1 MGDENISKH
10 GWGQLSAGIDLPF
23 HADLRIPE
31 LTEIRLAI
39 PSPDP
44 VRDVIGTT
52 RRAVIEKL
60 AGDVRRGMTIAVGG
74 GSRGLT
80 QRVDLLRGTIEGLR
94 ELGAEPF
101 VVPAMG
107 SHGGGTAEGQIEM
120 LASLGMTE
128 ESVGAEIRATM
139 ETVEVARTPS
149 GMPIYL
155 DRFAAAAD
163 RILPVNRMK
172 PHTCFKGPIESG
184 CTKMAVVGFG
194 KQPGAAQIHSCGPTE
209 MRERLLEG
217 IEALRATG
225 RLLGGVASVESASG
239 DVVSVNALTSGQ
251 VGGDEER
258 RLTEMA
264 RDLVPLL
271 PFSDIDVLI
280 IERGGKDIS
289 GTTIDPNVTGRFWVH
304 GLAETDQL
312 RVATIVL
319 LGITEVSAGNVLGIG
334 LADFIPVSVAEQ
346 IDWQKT
352 YLNCFT
358 AGPSGVRRSRMPMVL
373 RDEESCLKAAL
384 SMCGRGVTEPKRVVR
399 IRSTLHMTSCWVSDE
414 LLKTLPEGAQVV
426 VK

>member
-1 MGDENISKH
+1 MGDENISKQ

-39 PSPDP
+39 PSPDS
-44 VRDVIGTT
+44 VQDVIGTT
-52 RRAVIEKL
+52 RRAVVEKL
-60 AGDVRRGMTIAVGG
+60 AGDVTRGMTIAVGG

-217 IEALRATG
+217 IEALRVTG

-239 DVVSVNALTSGQ
+239 DVVSVNALTSAQ

>member
-60 AGDVRRGMTIAVGG
+60 AGDVTRGMTIAVGG

-139 ETVEVARTPS
+139 ETVEVARSPS

-239 DVVSVNALTSGQ
+239 DVVSVNALTSAQ